1 MAVFVVIGVVGL
13 VLVVASLV
21 LGDLFEGVFDAI
33 DIDAGS
39 GLFSAPVL
47 GAFLAAF
54 GFAGALLLSSSDA
67 DPGVAAGIGFMAG
80 IAFGGVAYALT
91 RGLMNMGTDDN
102 VRTGDLV
109 GRAGTVVTRIPSSGF
124 GEVAVVHLGQR
135 LKMNATASTPIP
147 AGTPIVVVD
156 VVSASSVHVEP
167 EVRFWA
173 ENPTEEPR

>member
-1 MAVFVVIGVVGL
+1 MTAFVVIGIAGL

-21 LGDLFEGVFDAI
+21 LGEVFEGLFDAI

-39 GLFSAPVL
+39 GLFSAPVI

-54 GFAGALLLSSSDA
+54 GFGAALTMSA
-67 DPGVAAGIGFMAG
+67 TAVGTGVAALAGVGAGVGFGA
-80 IAFGGVAYALT
+80 ATLALT
-91 RGLMNMGTDDN
+91 RSLMNMRTDDN

-109 GRAGTVVTRIPSSGF
+109 GRPGTVLTRIPPDGF

-135 LKMNATASTPIP
+135 LKLNARAASPIP
-147 AGTPIVVVD
+147 AGTPVVVTD

-173 ENPTEEPR
+173 DETTGGN